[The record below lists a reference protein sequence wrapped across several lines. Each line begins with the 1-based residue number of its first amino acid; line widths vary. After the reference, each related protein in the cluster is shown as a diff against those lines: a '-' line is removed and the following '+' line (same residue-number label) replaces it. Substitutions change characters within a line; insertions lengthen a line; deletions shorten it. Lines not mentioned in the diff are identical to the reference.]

1 MPRQNI
7 PAGRNK
13 LKNINLFNDDETLD
27 SSTIALEK
35 IELPPSQPRR
45 YFDEEQLQQLTDS
58 IKTHG
63 IIEPLVVR
71 PKGDGQYE
79 LVAGERR
86 YRSAK
91 MAGLATVPVA
101 IRELTDTQARHI
113 TLIENLQRVDL
124 NPVEE
129 TEAVLE
135 LLSIELDKTI
145 EEVVSLL
152 YRLRNEENPRLNVS
166 PNLTEKEIINPLFE
180 SLGIK
185 PKSFVETRLQLL
197 NLPPDIL
204 EILREGKIAYT
215 KAITLS
221 KIKDEQ
227 LRKEIT
233 HEAVE
238 QKLSIRELKTL
249 IQEMTKSEQQPEPQE
264 NKTIESVVTTTAKQ
278 INKAK
283 LWKSNPQKWKK
294 VEKLIKEINMLLIEE
309 E

>member
-215 KAITLS
+215 KAIALS